1 MASNSS
7 IRIGLLSIEA
17 LLARNDDVI
26 SQVIFIMDGL
36 EAAPLNI
43 FTKASMTIWQGKQTL
58 LMMVVIVN
66 KKPSSILANRHNRN
80 PSDDCK
86 LHSINIVPN
95 E

>member
-17 LLARNDDVI
+17 LLATNDDVI

-66 KKPSSILANRHNRN
+66 KKTL
-80 PSDDCK
+80 
-86 LHSINIVPN
+86 LNIGYSPQSQSF
-95 E
+95 